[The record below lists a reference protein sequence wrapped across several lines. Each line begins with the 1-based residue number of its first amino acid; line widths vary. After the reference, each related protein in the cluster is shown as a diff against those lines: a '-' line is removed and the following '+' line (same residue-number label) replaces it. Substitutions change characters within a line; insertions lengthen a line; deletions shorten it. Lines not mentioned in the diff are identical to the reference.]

1 MQANK
6 RKWIRVMIGIGLT
19 LGVLVLCSSSTALL
33 NLYADYLWFESL
45 DYTALLTRRLSAEIG
60 LGVIGAIAA
69 SLFLLLNW
77 SLLPFLGA
85 EKTALH
91 AKVRGQDVAV
101 STRPLRL
108 LFSAASVFIGVIFG
122 LALKEH
128 WRTYL
133 MAANG
138 VPFDLA
144 DPIFGQNVAFYV
156 FELPWYNV
164 LLGWGKTLIAFTLIG
179 ALLRYAVFQQL
190 KSQRSTAHLSLTGAA
205 WLLLL
210 SADRWVARYALLQ
223 SRDGVVVGAS
233 YTDIYARL
241 PLYNI
246 SLALFAVAALI
257 LIINVFTRRW
267 KLLSLVVAGWL
278 VFSLVS
284 GIYPTLVQR
293 LRVEPNEFAVER
305 PYIEHNI
312 AYTRYA
318 YGIDN
323 IQEWDYPG
331 EGTITEADLAANND
345 IVQNIRL
352 WDYRPLLRTFGQ
364 IQEIRLY
371 YHFEDVDVDRYTLSG
386 EPRAVMLSARE
397 LDVDQLAD
405 QAQTWINRHLIFTHG
420 YGATLIPV
428 NEVSPEGQPRLLV
441 RDIPPVST
449 YPELAIT
456 QPAIYFGEATHQYV
470 IVNTTEDEFDYPQG
484 NTNVYSRYTGP
495 DGVPLGGVFRRLLL
509 AMRFNSAQM
518 LLSPALTSES
528 RILFHRLLHER
539 AERLMP
545 LLWYDSD
552 PYIVIHEGRLVW
564 LLDAYT
570 WTDHFPY
577 SEVRGGLNYMRNSV
591 KVTIDAYTG
600 ETRFYLIDPSDP
612 IAATYAR
619 IFPDLFLPAEAM
631 PATLRAHWRYPE
643 TLFIYQSEL
652 YATYHMEDPQVFYNR
667 EDLWAIPTEIV
678 ETSQRRME
686 PYYVLMCLPDSER
699 LEFMMIRPYTPAQRQ
714 NMIAWLYAESDGAD
728 YGRLGVFKLSKDR
741 LFYGPQQIEAR
752 IDQDPIIS
760 QQLSLWHQRGS
771 RVLRGNLL
779 VIPLND
785 TFIYVE
791 PLYLEAESGQLPEL
805 RRVIV
810 AYGERVVMA
819 PTLAEALL
827 LTLDEEIAPITPGE
841 LPEGDLAT
849 LAERAWEHYQAGQ
862 ICLQAGDWEC
872 YGREQ
877 RALEAVLE
885 AMLGMQEP

>member
-1 MQANK
+1 MQTNK
-6 RKWIRVMIGIGLT
+6 HKWMGSLMMVALI
-19 LGVLVLCSSSTALL
+19 LGVFILCSSSAALL

-45 DYTALLTRRLSAEIG
+45 DYTPLLTRRLGAEIG
-60 LGVIGAIAA
+60 LGVVGVIAA
-69 SLFLLLNW
+69 SLFLLFNW
-77 SLLPFLGA
+77 SLLPFLRIG
-85 EKTALH
+85 KTQLEAHLGRQNM
-91 AKVRGQDVAV
+91 AIA
-101 STRPLRL
+101 TRPLRL
-108 LFSAASVFIGVIFG
+108 FFSVTSMFVGLMFG
-122 LALKEH
+122 LALKNH
-128 WRTYL
+128 WEKYL

-138 VPFDLA
+138 VLFNFV
-144 DPIFGQNVAFYV
+144 DPIFGQDMAFYI
-156 FELPWYNV
+156 FDLPWYNT
-164 LLGWGKTLIAFTLIG
+164 LLGWGKTLIVVAFFG
-179 ALLRYAVFQQL
+179 VLLRYTLFQQL
-190 KSQRSTAHLSLTGAA
+190 KSRRSTTHLSLIGVA

-233 YTDIYARL
+233 YTDIFARI
-241 PLYNI
+241 PIYNI
-246 SLALFAVAALI
+246 GLALFAVGALI
-257 LIINVFTRRW
+257 LIINVFTHSW
-267 KLLSLVVAGWL
+267 KLLSFVGVGWVVLSFIG
-278 VFSLVS
+278 

-293 LRVEPNEFAVER
+293 LKVEPNEFAVER
-305 PYIEHNI
+305 PYINYNI

-323 IQEWDYPG
+323 IREFEYSG
-331 EGTITEADLAANND
+331 NGTITEGDLDTNSD

-371 YHFEDVDVDRYTLSG
+371 YHFEDVDVDRYTLDG
-386 EPRAVMLSARE
+386 VPRAVMLSARE

-420 YGATLIPV
+420 YGVTLIPV

-441 RDIPPVST
+441 RDIPPVSAH
-449 YPELAIT
+449 PELAIT
-456 QPAIYFGEATHQYV
+456 QPEIYFGEMAHQYV
-470 IVNTTEDEFDYPQG
+470 VINTTEDEFDYPQG

-495 DGVPLGGVFRRLLL
+495 DGIPLGGFFRRLLL

-528 RILFHRLLHER
+528 RILFHRTLRDR
-539 AERLMP
+539 ADRLMP
-545 LLWYDSD
+545 LLWYDDD
-552 PYIVIHEGRLVW
+552 PYIIIHNGRLVW
-564 LLDAYT
+564 MMDAYT

-577 SEVRGGLNYMRNSV
+577 SEMRSGLNYIRNSV

-600 ETRFYLIDPSDP
+600 ETLFYLIDPSDP

-619 IFPDLFLPAEAM
+619 IFPDLFRPAEAM
-631 PATLRAHWRYPE
+631 PTALRAHWRYPE
-643 TLFIYQSEL
+643 TLFVYQSEL

-667 EDLWAIPTEIV
+667 EDLWAIPTEMV

-686 PYYVLMCLPDSER
+686 PYYVLMRLPDSDR

-714 NMIAWLYAESDGAD
+714 NMIAWLYAESDGSD
-728 YGRLGVFKLSKDR
+728 YGRLGIFKLSKDQ

-760 QQLSLWHQRGS
+760 QQLALWNQRGS

-810 AYGERVVMA
+810 AYDERVVMA
-819 PTLAEALL
+819 PTLTEALL
-827 LTLDEEIAPITPGE
+827 QVLDAAAVPIPPDG
-841 LPEGDLAT
+841 LPEGSLES

-862 ICLQAGDWEC
+862 LCLQAGDWDC

-877 RALEAVLE
+877 RSLEALLQ
-885 AMLGMQEP
+885 AMVGTQEP